1 MGHVLGME
9 MDDYISKEKEKG
21 NKITRN
27 GSTTKPLPA
36 KTGRFDV
43 LLK

>member
-9 MDDYISKEKEKG
+9 MDDYIYKEKEKG

-27 GSTTKPLPA
+27 GSTI
-36 KTGRFDV
+36 
-43 LLK
+43 